1 MNNKI
6 LALKYRPRFFD
17 QVIGQDFCVQSLQN
31 SINLNKLH
39 NAYLFSGTR
48 GVGKTTI
55 ARIFAKSLLCKE
67 GISETPCGKCDSC
80 LSIDNNNNLD
90 LIEIDA
96 ASRTKV
102 EDTRTLMENV
112 QYAPTSSRFKIY
124 LIDEVHMLS
133 TKSFNALLKTV
144 EEPPEHVKFLLA
156 TTDPDKLPETVI
168 SRCLHF
174 KLESISQEILSE
186 HIKHTLTK
194 ENIVFE
200 TNTPE
205 IIAEAAKGSARD
217 SMSILEQCISY
228 GNGNLIEK
236 DISKLLGIIDE
247 KVVDEIIVSLHQNN
261 LVDIKNILETKEIN
275 NYSKLLDR
283 LIERVFQISIARA
296 SKNNDSLPDIF
307 FKGAIKLEDLQLWYS
322 ILIQA
327 KEDFD
332 KVTSKPDHLLMI
344 LLRIT
349 LFTEY
354 PSVHS
359 ERVLSDGKDAIINN
373 QKEKTD
379 NLAIKKKAKIK
390 DIDHNTTTDI
400 SLDSWETFV
409 NKQDLQGLM
418 LDLSQNS
425 ILHKRGETSILVIDS
440 SKKNTYPKKC
450 IDGFIEIIIKNFDI
464 HPNSIITE
472 IQDQVLTLY
481 KKSVSENIKS
491 KEDMYNSIKDN
502 NLVKEIE
509 NVFDA
514 KIDKDNISKL

>member
-67 GISETPCGKCDSC
+67 GISGIPCGKCDSC

-194 ENIVFE
+194 ENIAFE

-236 DISKLLGIIDE
+236 DISNLLGIIDE
-247 KVVDEIIVSLHQNN
+247 KVVDEIIVNLHQNN
-261 LVDIKNILETKEIN
+261 IVDIKNILETKEIN
-275 NYSKLLDR
+275 NYAKLLDK
-283 LIERVFQISIARA
+283 LIERVFQISIARTI
-296 SKNNDSLPDIF
+296 KNNDNLPDIF
-307 FKGAIKLEDLQLWYS
+307 LKGSIKLEDLQLWYS
-322 ILIQA
+322 MLLQA

-354 PSVHS
+354 PPGHS
-359 ERVLSDGKDAIINN
+359 ERVSSDGQDEIINN
-373 QKEKTD
+373 QNEKKE
-379 NLAIKKKAKIK
+379 NIAIKKKDKTK
-390 DIDHNTTTDI
+390 DIEHKTTGYV
-400 SLDSWETFV
+400 SLDSWESFV
-409 NKQDLQGLM
+409 NDQDLQGLM

-425 ILHKRGETSILVIDS
+425 SLYKKEETSVLVIDS
-440 SKKNTYPKKC
+440 SKKNTYPQKC
-450 IDGFIEIIIKNFDI
+450 IDDFIEIITKNFDI
-464 HPNSIITE
+464 SSNNIIIE
-472 IQDQVLTLY
+472 YQDQILTLY
-481 KKSVSENIKS
+481 KKSISENIKS
-491 KEDMYNSIKDN
+491 KEDMYDSIKDN